1 MGGDDDAVIGELAED
16 DHRFRATTFRLSRT
30 NLAKLVRYRPS
41 LHPSRSR
48 PKSPHTR
55 KCPCHRGPMRGAK
68 PRHVE
73 RRGTV
78 LLIGINRPQAQNRF
92 DPPIIIGIG
101 KEGFESCFLQRGVT

>member
-1 MGGDDDAVIGELAED
+1 
-16 DHRFRATTFRLSRT
+16 
-30 NLAKLVRYRPS
+30 
-41 LHPSRSR
+41 
-48 PKSPHTR
+48 
-55 KCPCHRGPMRGAK
+55 MRGAK